1 MGSIGSSVD
10 GGNDFNS
17 SQHTGT
23 KGSHNRRVPASEEPY
38 KDGSPIADDDRH
50 DSSSSQHGRPTILR
64 RIWHWSMRNL
74 TVIALVSLV
83 IAGLVAI
90 TVSFGG

>member
-17 SQHTGT
+17 SQHSGA
-23 KGSHNRRVPASEEPY
+23 KGFNNHRVRASEEPCEDDSS
-38 KDGSPIADDDRH
+38 KSDDDRP
-50 DSSSSQHGRPTILR
+50 DSSSDQHGQPTILR
-64 RIWHWSMRNL
+64 RTWDWSLRNL
-74 TVIALVSLV
+74 SVIALVSLV

-90 TVSFGG
+90 AVSFGG